1 MSNSNYHFN
10 HQAKP
15 LASVK
20 NHQPLKGKV
29 NVPGDKSISHR
40 ALIFACLAHGKS
52 KISGLLEG
60 EDVLKTAKALTKMG
74 AEINKLD
81 DGSWQINGS
90 GIAGLMESDN
100 VLDMGNSGTSTRLL
114 AGLVAPY
121 DFTSFFNGD
130 DSLTKRPMQ
139 RIFEP
144 IKMIGAKI
152 IGRQNNFLPFAII
165 GAKNPLPISYFMK
178 MASAQVKSAILLA
191 SLTINGRSSIIEPE
205 KCRNHTEIMMNY
217 LGLKLRV
224 EDIEIA
230 GKIGSKI
237 SYQGMQEFDAKDF
250 FVPGDISSAAFL
262 IVAAILIKDSKIK
275 INNVGLNNLRDG
287 IVTTLIAMG
296 ANIAIE
302 NERILAGEK
311 VADIIVEYS
320 KLKAVEV
327 PASRAP
333 IMIDEYPIL
342 AIAASF
348 ADGITKMNGLAELK
362 VKESNRLLM
371 IATNLQKCGVKVK
384 IGDDYL
390 EIKGGFKQ
398 PAKPVDILTNLDHR
412 IAMSFLIMGMNLE
425 KGVKIDD
432 SSMIDTS
439 FPDFVKIFKK
449 LGAEF
454 S

>member
-1 MSNSNYHFN
+1 MSDLNLN
-10 HQAKP
+10 HQMIP
-15 LASVK
+15 FSSVK
-20 NHQPLKGKV
+20 NDQPLRGEV
-29 NVPGDKSISHR
+29 TVPGDKSISHR
-40 ALIFACLAHGKS
+40 ALIFGCLGHGRS

-74 AEINKLD
+74 AEISKLD

-90 GIAGLMESDN
+90 GIAGLMEADD

-121 DFTSFFNGD
+121 NFTSFFNGD
-130 DSLTKRPMQ
+130 DSLRKRPMQ

-144 IKMIGAKI
+144 IKMIGAAI
-152 IGRQNNFLPFAII
+152 VSRQNNFLPFAII
-165 GAKNPLPISYFMK
+165 GAKNPLPISYAMT

-217 LGLKLRV
+217 LGLKLAI
-224 EDIEIA
+224 EDIEIS
-230 GKIGSKI
+230 GCKGSKI

-250 FVPGDISSAAFL
+250 TIPGDISSAAFV

-287 IVTTLIAMG
+287 IVTTLIEMG

-302 NERILAGEK
+302 NEQILAGEK
-311 VADIIVEYS
+311 VVDIIVEYS
-320 KLKAVEV
+320 KLTAVEV

-348 ADGITKMNGLAELK
+348 ADGVTKMNGLAELK
-362 VKESNRLLM
+362 IKESNRLLM
-371 IATNLQKCGVKVK
+371 IAQNLQKCGIEVK

-390 EIKGGFKQ
+390 EIKGGFAQPTKQ
-398 PAKPVDILTNLDHR
+398 VDIVTNLDHR

-425 KGVKIDD
+425 GGVKIDD
-432 SSMIDTS
+432 CSMIDTS

-454 S
+454 N